1 MASPGEGAGAAAAT
15 QAHAPGGMD
24 VSSLARVLPSELP
37 TVTAESLPKWT
48 PQDLAAQNPFQ
59 LGNFTPVDG
68 DACYPSPHLTVVGSI
83 PPDIDGL
90 YLRNGTNQRFH
101 PPAGPIHMFDGDAM
115 LHTVRLSNGQAL
127 YYARSWITTERARAN
142 ISAGKDLFPVT
153 YGLLTAGGM
162 SALMTLA
169 GWRKALE
176 SDEGHPARVDYPFNP
191 STNTLYIGGK
201 MFAEVEVAPP
211 LQISINPST
220 GQVDAVGDF
229 DNFGDER
236 LAAFTAHHKICPRT
250 GELYFFGLPK
260 YSPPPKRVPPSP
272 TATADSAPAGPPE
285 HGEGN
290 LQPQGGVDGGHAS
303 EAASGAASPAAP
315 VQSQDDV
322 VLFGVLT
329 PQGELAHLTRFPLAS
344 PPGVQ
349 SPLLLHDYFLT
360 ENYAVVVDHSM
371 RMDIGGMAQG
381 RPAPV
386 WDDRCKIRFGVCP
399 RRPAGPH
406 DIRWLSDNAT
416 CGFLWHIVNGWEET
430 HTRDGGVKETVLTL
444 FFCMFES
451 YPGSVPIHLSE
462 EPPSHL
468 TKWTLNLA
476 TGQVAHQRVAATC
489 GAAMERNDI
498 NRAYLGH
505 PGSRFAY
512 LMRRA
517 EALPMYDGFVKVD
530 LKNCTVAAVAD
541 YGPHRLGGEAL
552 FVARKGAVEEDDGYL
567 MDIVHDHASGKS
579 ELCIWD
585 AKQANARV
593 GGGEEG
599 NKVGEGEGSSPP
611 QLALVARVVLP
622 ARVPF
627 GVHGNFL
634 TAKDLDAQH
643 RWFLRD
649 KK

>member
-505 PGSRFAY
+505 PGSPVDVV
-512 LMRRA
+512 
-517 EALPMYDGFVKVD
+517 ALHGG
-530 LKNCTVAAVAD
+530 AARGRDPLV
-541 YGPHRLGGEAL
+541 GH
-552 FVARKGAVEEDDGYL
+552 V
-567 MDIVHDHASGKS
+567 ASGQV
-579 ELCIWD
+579 ERPLGQVRGGFFGEVD
-585 AKQANARV
+585 RDRARV
-593 GGGEEG
+593 GLEHAEEEG
-599 NKVGEGEGSSPP
+599 QDGLLDPTITCVRLLPPVHDMPQEPAGGIVREPANVMGARGAAGAHTESDLAEVVPDGGGAPLRHAPNVHPVAVVG
-611 QLALVARVVLP
+611 R
-622 ARVPF
+622 
-627 GVHGNFL
+627 
-634 TAKDLDAQH
+634 
-643 RWFLRD
+643 
-649 KK
+649 

>member
-1 MASPGEGAGAAAAT
+1 
-15 QAHAPGGMD
+15 
-24 VSSLARVLPSELP
+24 
-37 TVTAESLPKWT
+37 
-48 PQDLAAQNPFQ
+48 
-59 LGNFTPVDG
+59 
-68 DACYPSPHLTVVGSI
+68 
-83 PPDIDGL
+83 
-90 YLRNGTNQRFH
+90 
-101 PPAGPIHMFDGDAM
+101 M
-115 LHTVRLSNGQAL
+115 LHTVRLSHGNAL
-127 YYARSWITTERARAN
+127 YYARSWIMSERARAN
-142 ISAGKDLFPVT
+142 LAAGRDLFPVT
-153 YGLLTAGGM
+153 TGLLFGGGM
-162 SALMTLA
+162 PALMTLM

-176 SDEGHPARVDYPFNP
+176 SDEGHPAHVDYPFNP

-201 MFAEVEVAPP
+201 MFAEVEVVPP

-272 TATADSAPAGPPE
+272 TATADSAPPPAANAAPAGPPKHPE
-285 HGEGN
+285 RNPQQQERVNGGRAPEIVNGGRPQATADGATKPGSSPSSPSLAVLDAGNKTSDGSSMGGEGA
-290 LQPQGGVDGGHAS
+290 HAS
-303 EAASGAASPAAP
+303 KSGSKGGEEVHASKGGSESGYL
-315 VQSQDDV
+315 QSDDSV
-322 VLFGVLT
+322 VLFGALT

-386 WDDRCKIRFGVCP
+386 WDDLCKIRFGVCP

-476 TGQVAHQRVAATC
+476 TGHVAHQRVAATC

-512 LMRRA
+512 LMRRG

-552 FVARKGAVEEDDGYL
+552 FVAREGAVEEDDGYL